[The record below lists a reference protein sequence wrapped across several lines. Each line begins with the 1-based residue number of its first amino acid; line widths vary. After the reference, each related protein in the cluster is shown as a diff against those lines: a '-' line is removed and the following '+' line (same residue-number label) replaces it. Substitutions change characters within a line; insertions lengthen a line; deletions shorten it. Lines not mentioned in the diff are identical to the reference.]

1 MELIRGRPLKIGMAG
16 TDLREAGVSLGLM
29 HRDLHIRPS
38 EGLPRAG
45 SIYEPALREIPGLAP
60 ELRELTLAWLRG
72 RRDDRLCHG
81 AFYPGNVLVTRNEW
95 RLISWRRAFAGDP
108 LCDIARTLT
117 LLGRYSRLRRWY
129 LQGYFGKEET
139 PDRDLKRWRL
149 LNILASPSGVH
160 TNPLQRAILVRNL
173 RRLFDPR

>member
-1 MELIRGRPLKIGMAG
+1 M
-16 TDLREAGVSLGLM
+16 SLGMM

-45 SIYEPALREIPGLAP
+45 SIYEPALRELPGLAP
-60 ELRELTLAWLRG
+60 ELRERTLVWLRG

-81 AFYPGNVLVTRNEW
+81 AFYPGNVLVTRSEW

-117 LLGRYSRLRRWY
+117 RLGRYSRLRRWY
-129 LQGYFGKEET
+129 LTGYFGKEPIPEEELQRWSCLNEVAELYASGHYN
-139 PDRDLKRWRL
+139 PLKSMILRRR
-149 LNILASPSGVH
+149 LASIYQSPASG
-160 TNPLQRAILVRNL
+160 
-173 RRLFDPR
+173 